1 MDLELDKKTIY
12 SVQWWALNGGG
23 LPRSQEVDESQVEVG
38 VPAVGKTIKGEATI
52 DKTLPAGKIRRKL
65 QALCATGKVIV

>member
-1 MDLELDKKTIY
+1 M
-12 SVQWWALNGGG
+12 
-23 LPRSQEVDESQVEVG
+23 
-38 VPAVGKTIKGEATI
+38 PAVGKTIKGEVKI